1 MELLT
6 DPQAWLA
13 FLTLT
18 ALELVLGID
27 NVVFISILVDK
38 LPRERR
44 EFTRRV
50 GLFLAMFMRI
60 ALLFVLSWLVGLTAP
75 FLTAFGQ
82 EISGRDLILIA
93 GGLFLLYK
101 STGEIHQLLEGEA
114 GGHSARVPATLAGV
128 LTQIVLIDLVFSLD
142 SIITAVG
149 MVDELEIMV
158 AAVVVSVSLMM
169 AFAGPLGRF
178 VAARPTIKMLA
189 LAFLFMIGLVLIAD
203 GFDHHVPKGYVYFA
217 MAFSVLVEMLNMRVR
232 KKRAPVELHEPY
244 RR

>member
-18 ALELVLGID
+18 VLELVLGID

-38 LPRERR
+38 LPAERR

-50 GLFLAMFMRI
+50 GLALAMFMRI

-75 FLTAFGQ
+75 LFTVLAQ
-82 EISGRDLILIA
+82 EISGRDLILIG

-114 GGHSARVPATLAGV
+114 GGQSARVPATFTGV
-128 LTQIVLIDLVFSLD
+128 LVQIMLIDLVFSLD

-149 MVDELEIMV
+149 MVDELAIMV

-169 AFAGPLGRF
+169 VFAGPLGRF
-178 VAARPTIKMLA
+178 VSARPTVKMLA

-232 KKRAPVELHEPY
+232 KKRSPVALHDPY
-244 RR
+244 RK